1 MKSDLIY
8 PILIMKMTEY
18 FEGDPKRIQHFLK
31 VYALSE
37 TIARMENVRAD
48 TLHILKVASIL
59 HDIGIKTCEEKYGY
73 APGEFQE
80 KEGILPARE
89 MMSDLG
95 IDAETADRVYWLI
108 AHHHTYDNIS
118 DPDHRILIEADFLV
132 NMFEDNMSE
141 DQIRAAYTSI
151 FRTESGRALCR
162 HMFSVTEPDTQ
173 DDPENTAAGIPTSS
187 PGHIFRE
194 ANITPAYMVSDKC
207 NGCGTCVD
215 VCPVQCID
223 NRRTPVYIRQ
233 EDCIHCGSCASVCF
247 KNAIIHITVPS

>member
-31 VYALSE
+31 VYALTA
-37 TIARMENVRAD
+37 TIAQMEKVGAD
-48 TLHILKVASIL
+48 TLHTLKIASIL
-59 HDIGIKTCEEKYGY
+59 HDIGIKTCEEKYGH
-73 APGEFQE
+73 ASGELQE
-80 KEGILPARE
+80 EEGILPARE

-95 IDAETADRVYWLI
+95 LATETTDRVCWLI
-108 AHHHTYDNIS
+108 AHHHTYDDIS
-118 DPDHRILIEADFLV
+118 DLDHRILIEADFLV
-132 NMFEDNMSE
+132 NMFEDNME
-141 DQIRAAYTSI
+141 EEQIRSTYTGI
-151 FRTESGRALCR
+151 FRTQSGRTLCR
-162 HMFSVTEPDTQ
+162 HMFSIAESDMQ
-173 DDPENTAAGIPTSS
+173 NDPQNTAASTSASS
-187 PGHIFRE
+187 PGHIFRA
-194 ANITPAYMVSDKC
+194 ANITPEYMVSDKC

-247 KNAIIHITVPS
+247 KNAIIHIAVSS